1 MLTLRLHL
9 DRADAENG
17 AFIVLPGT
25 QTMGQLPDDWVVP
38 TDAEDR
44 AVVCEAEAGDILAFR
59 PLLLHMSRKSA
70 RPSHR
75 RVIQIEYAASPLP
88 LPLAWYEQPGG

>member
-17 AFIVLPGT
+17 ALIVLPGT
-25 QTMGQLPDDWVVP
+25 HAMGRISDDGMVPPDL
-38 TDAEDR
+38 EER
-44 AVVCEAEAGDILAFR
+44 AVGCQADAGDILAFR
-59 PLLLHMSRKSA
+59 PLLLHMSRKSR

-75 RVIQIEYAASPLP
+75 RVIQIEYAAKPLP
-88 LPLAWYEQPGG
+88 PPLVWYEQSRD

>member
-17 AFIVLPGT
+17 ALILLPGT
-25 QTMGQLPDDWVVP
+25 HGLGRLPDDWIVP
-38 TDAEDR
+38 PDAQER

-75 RVIQIEYAASPLP
+75 RVIQIEYAAAPLP
-88 LPLAWYEQPGG
+88 RPLAWYEQADR

>member
-1 MLTLRLHL
+1 M
-9 DRADAENG
+9 
-17 AFIVLPGT
+17 VLPGT
-25 QTMGQLPDDWVVP
+25 HSLGRLPDDWAVP
-38 TDAEDR
+38 PDAQER

-75 RVIQIEYAASPLP
+75 RVIQIEYAAAPLP
-88 LPLAWYEQPGG
+88 PPLAWYEQADG

>member
-1 MLTLRLHL
+1 MLRPDIERQGFELWRGALSSETV
-9 DRADAENG
+9 ADLIG
-17 AFIVLPGT
+17 AL
-25 QTMGQLPDDWVVP
+25 
-38 TDAEDR
+38 EER
-44 AVVCEAEAGDILAFR
+44 AVVCEASAGDILAFR

-88 LPLAWYEQPGG
+88 LPLSWYGQPDG